1 MRTPCVLAGLL
12 GVALGTVTLE
22 GAQAVVAAEKSIE
35 IPKGTKAEKIGP
47 GHVRF
52 TLPNLRVIDVTGYD
66 ARTGAIGLVQVI
78 DPDPPTRPADARTAA
93 KIIDPQPPG
102 KVEITASQARLVKL
116 RVLTRAAARK
126 LPAADDVTIDDEIT
140 WLPARITDKDG
151 VRR

>member
-1 MRTPCVLAGLL
+1 VKTPCVLAGLL
-12 GVALGTVTLE
+12 VVALGTVTLE

-78 DPDPPTRPADARTAA
+78 DPDPPARPTDARTAA

>member
-1 MRTPCVLAGLL
+1 MKTPCVLAGLL
-12 GVALGTVTLE
+12 VVALGTVTLE

-78 DPDPPTRPADARTAA
+78 DPDPP
-93 KIIDPQPPG
+93 
-102 KVEITASQARLVKL
+102 
-116 RVLTRAAARK
+116 
-126 LPAADDVTIDDEIT
+126 
-140 WLPARITDKDG
+140 
-151 VRR
+151 